1 METCLL
7 FLEEEEKKKNNKINS
22 LLMDVKAHTDGIR
35 LICSQGKVLQDILCN
50 YISLKFT
57 LFKL

>member
-1 METCLL
+1 
-7 FLEEEEKKKNNKINS
+7 
-22 LLMDVKAHTDGIR
+22 MDVKARTDGIR
-35 LICSQGKVLQDILCN
+35 LICSQGKVLEDILCN